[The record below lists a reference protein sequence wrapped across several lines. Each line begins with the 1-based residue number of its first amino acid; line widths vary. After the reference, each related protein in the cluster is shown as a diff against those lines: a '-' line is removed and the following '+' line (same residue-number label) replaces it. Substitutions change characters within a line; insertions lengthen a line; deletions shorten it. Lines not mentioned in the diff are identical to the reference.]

1 MSNFDDNSPP
11 PPDTPGLKTA
21 AVDSDIRQHMLTT
34 YVWLRRMMAI
44 ITGLFL
50 IVLLWYRYEGG
61 EPPRDSIS
69 AYYHHEKSAKLD
81 LPMRDVFIA
90 VLSSIALLL
99 VSYQGYTD
107 GENRLLNLG
116 GFGLLCVVF
125 FPMDHPNSSEPAS
138 RRATVHAVSALV
150 FFGSIALVSIF
161 YARNTLALVSTE
173 ARRKHYLRAYRLTG
187 ALMIA
192 LPIAAVVTAQV
203 MKLTSTV
210 FWVEVAGVA
219 AFLAYW
225 LIKSLELANTRLEV
239 DNRLGALPKSPPAP

>member
-1 MSNFDDNSPP
+1 MYDPDDRVPP
-11 PPDTPGLKTA
+11 PPATPEIRGA
-21 AVDSDIRQHMLTT
+21 AVDSDIKEHMLMT

-50 IVLLWYRYEGG
+50 VALLWYRYEGG

-69 AYYHHEKSAKLD
+69 AYYHHEKTAKFD

-99 VSYQGYTD
+99 ISYQGYTN
-107 GENRLLNLG
+107 GENRLLNVG

-138 RRATVHAVSALV
+138 RRATIHAVSALV
-150 FFGSIALVSIF
+150 FFGCIALVSLF
-161 YARNTLALVSTE
+161 YARNTLALVSP
-173 ARRKHYLRAYRLTG
+173 ARRKHYLRAYRITG
-187 ALMIA
+187 ALMIL
-192 LPIAAVVTAQV
+192 LPIAAVVTAMV
-203 MKLTSTV
+203 LKLTSTV

-219 AFLAYW
+219 AFLTYW
-225 LIKSLELANTRLEV
+225 LIKSLELANTRLER
-239 DNRLGALPKSPPAP
+239 DNKLAALPKSPPAP